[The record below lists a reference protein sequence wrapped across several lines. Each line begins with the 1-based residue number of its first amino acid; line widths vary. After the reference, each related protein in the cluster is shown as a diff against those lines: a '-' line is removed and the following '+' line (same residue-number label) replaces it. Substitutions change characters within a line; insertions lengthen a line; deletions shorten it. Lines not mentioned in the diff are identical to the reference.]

1 MDKHLVSEFE
11 LAAPLCAVR
20 LQEGRRDRSLTSAF
34 TQRNTAIVN
43 QCPSYRFTAIYRPLR
58 RRYFAKKHLHPSV
71 SGRHTIMGHM
81 MLTLT
86 VVRAEP
92 VELERELLDLEQ
104 LRWRVVESLSSRL
117 QGPRQRHILR
127 VKLSELNR
135 SIASIRRTL
144 SEAA

>member
-1 MDKHLVSEFE
+1 
-11 LAAPLCAVR
+11 
-20 LQEGRRDRSLTSAF
+20 
-34 TQRNTAIVN
+34 
-43 QCPSYRFTAIYRPLR
+43 
-58 RRYFAKKHLHPSV
+58 
-71 SGRHTIMGHM
+71 

>member
-1 MDKHLVSEFE
+1 MLM
-11 LAAPLCAVR
+11 LA
-20 LQEGRRDRSLTSAF
+20 
-34 TQRNTAIVN
+34 
-43 QCPSYRFTAIYRPLR
+43 
-58 RRYFAKKHLHPSV
+58 
-71 SGRHTIMGHM
+71 
-81 MLTLT
+81 

-92 VELERELLDLEQ
+92 VELERELQDLEQ

-135 SIASIRRTL
+135 SIASIRQTL

>member
-1 MDKHLVSEFE
+1 M
-11 LAAPLCAVR
+11 
-20 LQEGRRDRSLTSAF
+20 RRKTSGGPTDRSLASAF
-34 TQRNTAIVN
+34 TQRNTAILN
-43 QCPSYRFTAIYRPLR
+43 QSPCYRFTAIYRPLR
-58 RRYFAKKHLHPSV
+58 RRYLAKKHPTHQRVEGIQLW
-71 SGRHTIMGHM
+71 GHI

-135 SIASIRRTL
+135 SIASIRQTL
-144 SEAA
+144 SDAA

>member
-1 MDKHLVSEFE
+1 
-11 LAAPLCAVR
+11 
-20 LQEGRRDRSLTSAF
+20 
-34 TQRNTAIVN
+34 
-43 QCPSYRFTAIYRPLR
+43 
-58 RRYFAKKHLHPSV
+58 
-71 SGRHTIMGHM
+71 

-117 QGPRQRHILR
+117 QGPRQRQLLR

-135 SIASIRRTL
+135 SIASIRQTL

>member
-1 MDKHLVSEFE
+1 
-11 LAAPLCAVR
+11 
-20 LQEGRRDRSLTSAF
+20 
-34 TQRNTAIVN
+34 
-43 QCPSYRFTAIYRPLR
+43 
-58 RRYFAKKHLHPSV
+58 
-71 SGRHTIMGHM
+71 

-86 VVRAEP
+86 AVRAEP

-135 SIASIRRTL
+135 SIASIRQTL